1 LALFI
6 TNIRSNCRFT
16 RGAFLR
22 RLWLFIPF
30 ARMILPV
37 AVILNRF
44 LAPLWV
50 FIFGGLVVALLTASG
65 SFLLAFP
72 FPVRHTHLRL
82 ERSHE
87 HDHGPALHPRR
98 LLDRTV
104 RTELIG
110 ELIEQRFAQIR
121 VGHLAAAEEDSQL
134 DLVSGVEELRGLT
147 TFRFEVMVVDLGP
160 DTDLFQLDNVLMAAG
175 LALFAA
181 LLVAKLAEVHE
192 PADGWHGVGRHL
204 DKIEPSLTRH
214 LERVKRWNDTDLLAI
229 LIDQPDLAN
238 PDALIDACL
247 DGSGNNL
254 PPLPIAGYLSNTGTR
269 RGQSP
274 ARSPLG

>member
-1 LALFI
+1 
-6 TNIRSNCRFT
+6 
-16 RGAFLR
+16 
-22 RLWLFIPF
+22 
-30 ARMILPV
+30 
-37 AVILNRF
+37 
-44 LAPLWV
+44 
-50 FIFGGLVVALLTASG
+50 
-65 SFLLAFP
+65 
-72 FPVRHTHLRL
+72 
-82 ERSHE
+82 
-87 HDHGPALHPRR
+87 
-98 LLDRTV
+98 V

-110 ELIEQRFAQIR
+110 KLIEQGFAQIR

-134 DLVSGVEELRGLT
+134 DLVSGVEELRGLA
-147 TFRFEVMVVDLGP
+147 TFRLEVMVVDLGP

-175 LALFAA
+175 LTLFAA
-181 LLVAKLAEVHE
+181 LLVAELAVVHE
-192 PADGWHGVGRHL
+192 PADGWHGVWRHL
-204 DKIEPSLTRH
+204 DEIEPPLTRH